1 MTEELPTPADRVSPT
16 RLEQSFAAIAAIG
29 ALPGGG
35 CERLAFSKEERVAHA
50 EFRRQAEAA
59 GLTTWVAR
67 IGNSFARLDPA
78 PQNPPGAPGSPATPA
93 AGSLSAAGS
102 PASVDR
108 GPEPGSAA
116 KGVSSKGA
124 PSESA
129 PILTG
134 SHLDTVAQGGCY
146 DGAAGVLCSLEA
158 VLALA
163 EAQAAGKL
171 RLTRP
176 VEVVAWA
183 NEEGARFAPAMMGSA
198 VYAGMMSLQEALG
211 CRDSEAT
218 TVAEALAARTGAV
231 DGRGAAGAAGPSLV
245 SGKQSGARLPGPV
258 PVAYLELHIEQGVE
272 LQEAGVSV
280 AVVEGVQAQIA
291 GDWNIRGRSA
301 HAGATPMHRRAD
313 ALLAAAELITT
324 GRRIAERHAP
334 GVATVGSL
342 TVEPGSRNSVP
353 GSTRGTVDLRHPE
366 EHEVAAMAKE
376 FVAAGEEAAANQ
388 GAAFSFSELWRAP
401 RVTFD
406 PTLREALQTA
416 AEAAGIPT
424 MPLFSA
430 AGHDA
435 VHLARVA
442 PSAMLFVPSIG
453 GVSHHPEEETPMADL
468 LARARVLAQ
477 ALGTLAAKTA
487 E

>member
-59 GLTTWVAR
+59 GLTTWVDR

-78 PQNPPGAPGSPATPA
+78 PQNPPGAPGSPATPGPPA
-93 AGSLSAAGS
+93 AAGS
-102 PASVDR
+102 PAVVGR

-124 PSESA
+124 PSGSA

-163 EAQAAGKL
+163 EAQASGKL

-198 VYAGMMSLQEALG
+198 VYAGVMSLQEALG
-211 CRDSEAT
+211 CRDGEAA
-218 TVAEALAARTGAV
+218 TVAEALAAERGGT
-231 DGRGAAGAAGPSLV
+231 GRGTHGPSD
-245 SGKQSGARLPGPV
+245 GGPGRPARAGLTEGRLQDPV
-258 PVAYLELHIEQGVE
+258 PAAYLELHIEQGVE

-291 GDWNIRGRSA
+291 GDWNIQGRSA

-313 ALLAAAELITT
+313 ALLAAAGLIATAP
-324 GRRIAERHAP
+324 RIAERHAP

-353 GSTRGTVDLRHPE
+353 GSVGGTVDLRHPE

-376 FVAAGEEAAANQ
+376 FVAAGEEAAGKQ
-388 GAAFSFSELWRAP
+388 GAVFSFSELWRAP

-406 PTLREALQTA
+406 PALREALQTA

-453 GVSHHPEEETPMADL
+453 GVSHHPEEETPLADL
-468 LARARVLAQ
+468 LAGARVLAQ
-477 ALGTLAAKTA
+477 ALGTLAAKPA